1 LKELE
6 ENFSDTRAGLLKQME
21 ENSKYI
27 AELKGTI
34 HENEVKL
41 SNYADENKCLKV
53 QLNRNRAFNL
63 ILLTYTF
70 NYRINT
76 WNYPKYWK

>member
-1 LKELE
+1 MKELE
-6 ENFSDTRAGLLKQME
+6 ENFSDTRAGLMKQME

-34 HENEVKL
+34 NENEIKL

-53 QLNRNRAFNL
+53 WIVNTYVFNL
-63 ILLTYTF
+63 KWIIYFITESTLRT
-70 NYRINT
+70 N
-76 WNYPKYWK
+76 

>member
-6 ENFSDTRAGLLKQME
+6 ENFSDTRTGLLKQIE

-27 AELKGTI
+27 AELKGAL

-53 QLNRNRAFNL
+53 QFDSKLTLNF
-63 ILLTYTF
+63 ILLIHLITEPTF
-70 NYRINT
+70 GTI
-76 WNYPKYWK
+76 